1 MKSLP
6 SYKDINVLVAGDAML
21 DRYWNGN
28 AERISPEAPVPV
40 VLVKGIE
47 ERPGGA
53 GNVAR
58 SITALGGQCSLAALL
73 GEDENGRQ
81 LESLLRQEKVALCC
95 VKEQAAKTVTKLRVV
110 SRNQQLIRLDFE
122 SEFTGNS
129 INSLT
134 NTICRELER
143 HDVLIL
149 SDYKK
154 GALENVS
161 EIIKKSN
168 LMGTN
173 VFVDPKGNDFSKYQN
188 ATAITPNQTEFAAI
202 VGNAANEQELAEK
215 GLQLLAELNLTA
227 LVITRSEKGVT
238 LIEKSGNVVNIPAR
252 AKEVFDVTGAGDTFI
267 SVLAAS
273 YAAKSSFE
281 DAVNIANAAASVVVG
296 KLGAAT
302 VTREEIEHELYRA
315 NQVFGKII
323 ANQDLLK
330 KVNRLRSEGKK
341 IVMTN
346 GCFDILHSGHVE
358 YLLKAKELG
367 DVLIVAVNSDA
378 SVARIKGESRPI
390 NKLQDRM
397 TVLSGLQSVDWLV
410 DFDQDTPL
418 ELIQAILPDVLVKGG
433 DYAVE
438 EIVGNDVVRENGGEV
453 KVIDYVDS
461 YSTSSLISKI
471 NKQD

>member
-1 MKSLP
+1 MKNLP
-6 SYKDINVLVAGDAML
+6 SYKDITVLVAGDVML
-21 DRYWNGN
+21 DRYWNGS

-40 VLVKGIE
+40 VLVEGFE

-73 GEDENGRQ
+73 GEDESGEQ
-81 LESLLRQEKVALCC
+81 LERLLLQENVSLCC

-122 SEFTGNS
+122 SNFTKEAVR
-129 INSLT
+129 SLT
-134 NTICRELER
+134 DIVCGELER
-143 HDVLIL
+143 HDALIL

-154 GALENVS
+154 GSLENIS
-161 EIIKKSN
+161 EIIEKSN
-168 LMGTN
+168 AEDIS
-173 VFVDPKGNDFSKYQN
+173 VFIDPKGNDFSRYKN
-188 ATAITPNQTEFAAI
+188 ATVITPNQAEFTAI
-202 VGNAANEQELAEK
+202 VGDVANEQELAER
-215 GLQLLAELNLTA
+215 GMQLLTELKLTA
-227 LVITRSEKGVT
+227 LIITRSEKGVT
-238 LIEKSGNVVNIPAR
+238 LIEKSGDIVNIPAR

-273 YAAKSSFE
+273 YAAKSTFE

-302 VTREEIEHELYRA
+302 VSKEEIESELYRSS
-315 NQVFGKII
+315 QMFSKII
-323 ANQDLLK
+323 AEQELIER
-330 KVNRLRSEGKK
+330 VNHLRAEGKK

-367 DVLIVAVNSDA
+367 DVLIVAVNSDD
-378 SVARIKGESRPI
+378 SVTQIKGETRPI

-410 DFDQDTPL
+410 SFNQDTPL
-418 ELIQAILPDVLVKGG
+418 DLIQKILPDVLVKGG
-433 DYAVE
+433 DYTVE
-438 EIVGNDVVRENGGEV
+438 EIVGNDIVKESGGEV
-453 KVIDYVDS
+453 TIIDYVDS
-461 YSTSSLISKI
+461 YSTSNLISKI
-471 NKQD
+471 NSQD